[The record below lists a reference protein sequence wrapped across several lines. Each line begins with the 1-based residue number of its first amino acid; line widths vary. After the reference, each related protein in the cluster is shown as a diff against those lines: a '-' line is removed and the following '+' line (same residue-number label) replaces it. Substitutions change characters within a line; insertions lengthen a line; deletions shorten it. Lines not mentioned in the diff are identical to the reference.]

1 MDIDN
6 HIISDT
12 PVIKKVGNDIV
23 VAQYETGKLKF
34 ANIAIDRSKKSVTEI
49 YDELID
55 YLLENKLKIVNQ
67 FLFGTEKHE
76 FQNKKNAERYFNKLN
91 WPVTSVRQE
100 SDNGSYVWG
109 TIISA
114 SSVDNLKPIFEQDTV
129 IGNYFEDEFAGYF
142 FFGGLIPGTPEQSN
156 IVQSKQSFKMLDS
169 SLNKVGMNI
178 GNVARTWFYLND
190 LLNWY
195 DDFNSV
201 RNDYFN
207 DKGVYKRIIPA
218 STGIGAGNLRSR
230 SLIFAGYGLKEKQ
243 NSIKTEAVES
253 PFQCPAIDY
262 KSSFSRAVEI
272 IHPNYRHLIVS
283 GTASITSDGETANV
297 GSISKQI
304 ELTMKVVKGILQSRQ
319 MSWENVT
326 RGIVY
331 FKNENDM
338 NSFENF
344 CSDNNIPELP
354 FSIINADICRNDL
367 LFEIEVDAITIYKHN

>member
-1 MDIDN
+1 MDIDT
-6 HIISDT
+6 HKISGT

-23 VAQYETGKLKF
+23 VAEYETGKLKF
-34 ANIAIDRSKKSVTEI
+34 ANIAVDRSKRSVKDI
-49 YDELID
+49 YAELID

-67 FLFGTEKHE
+67 FLFGTEEHE
-76 FQNKKNAERYFNKLN
+76 KQNRKNAEKYFNKLN

-100 SDNGSYVWG
+100 SYNGSYVWG

-114 SSVDNLKPIFEQDTV
+114 SSTDNLKPIFEKDTV
-129 IGNYFEDEFAGYF
+129 VGNYFEDEFAGYF

-156 IVQSKQSFKMLDS
+156 IMQSKQSFKMLDFT
-169 SLNKVGMNI
+169 LNKVGMNV

-195 DDFNSV
+195 DDFNDV

-207 DKGVYKRIIPA
+207 DKCVFERMLPA
-218 STGIGAGNLRSR
+218 STGVGAGNLSGS
-230 SLIFAGYGLKEKQ
+230 SLIFAGYSLKEKQ
-243 NSIKTEAVES
+243 NSIKTEAIES
-253 PFQCPAIDY
+253 PFQCPAVDY

-272 IHPNYRHLIVS
+272 THPNYRHLIVS

-304 ELTMKVVKGILQSRQ
+304 ELTMKVVKGILQSRN
-319 MSWENVT
+319 MSWENVI

-331 FKNENDM
+331 FKNKYDM
-338 NSFENF
+338 DSFENF
-344 CSDNNIPELP
+344 CCDNNIPELP